1 MTVNFS
7 RLSSEG
13 LWQDDEVQLAEE
25 VSALSWMP
33 EGVGRVW
40 GQCEPT
46 ESRVTIAVGTAP
58 SPAIAD
64 QAVQGLS
71 TPAFRTYGPVSG
83 SWPQD
88 ESLVGPLDD
97 MRIPSDV
104 RGQDGDQPLWSGCQ
118 CGACSQG
125 SSGTRS
131 GEALGAG
138 RTELIDQ
145 TYNEAT
151 KRYEFTGDRDTDA
164 VLIGSRWTPTTLT
177 FSFPTSGS
185 FYKEQGYGKNAEPA
199 EHVVFNDAQ
208 QTAARY
214 AFGLVAGYTNLTFVE
229 VTESKTVHGDFRF
242 SQTDLDD
249 VGSAYANFPS
259 SSLQAGDIWFG
270 RTGQPFYDT
279 PAPGNWGQATI
290 MHELG
295 HALGLKHGHQ
305 DYTNVDLTGYL
316 DAPAG
321 GGPRYGSAALP
332 ASRDG
337 QSWSLMTYRPAPGS
351 LEFAG
356 EGRNQPQTYM
366 QDDIAALQH
375 LYGANFTTRGGDTVY
390 RWNPLTG
397 EMSIDGVAQGAPT
410 ANKILMTLWDGD
422 GIDTYDLS
430 NYSSDLDVNL
440 EPGAFSTFSTAQ
452 LANHLAYTG
461 GNAPAA
467 GNLANARLFEGDL
480 RSLIENATGGV
491 GDDSMIGNQAANT
504 LRGNGGADRLIGSA
518 GSDWLYGGTS
528 NDILA
533 GDSYSLPSLAS
544 DLENAIGSGAGDDWL
559 SGGKGDDT
567 LIGGGGIDTASYA
580 EAQGKVVVNL
590 QTGLSSGADGVD
602 TLSGIENLAGS
613 AFSDQLTGNGLANE
627 LNGAAGKDRLTGG
640 GGADL
645 LIGGAGKDRFVFLST
660 ADSIDG
666 ARDLISDMLAGDI
679 LDLSA
684 IDANEGVSGNQAF
697 VFAASLTGAA
707 GQYTVS
713 FNEGQSLLEA
723 DTDGDGLADLSILFT
738 GDVRGLMGAWVL

>member
-1 MTVNFS
+1 MTTTFS
-7 RLSSEG
+7 RLNAGGSF
-13 LWQDDEVQLAEE
+13 LDEELQSRDGGSV
-25 VSALSWMP
+25 LSWLP

-40 GQCEPT
+40 GHAEPA
-46 ESRVTIAVGTAP
+46 ESWVKLPTVDLP
-58 SPAIAD
+58 SIGGGD
-64 QAVQGLS
+64 LS
-71 TPAFRTYGPVSG
+71 AAGPSAPAFRAYGPVSG
-83 SWPQD
+83 SWPED
-88 ESLVGPLDD
+88 GSVIGPLDD
-97 MRIPSDV
+97 MRMPSDLPSP
-104 RGQDGDQPLWSGCQ
+104 GGDLPLWSGCQ
-118 CGACSQG
+118 CGVCSQNP
-125 SSGTRS
+125 SSSRRE
-131 GEALGAG
+131 EALGAG

-177 FSFPTSGS
+177 FSFPTSGG
-185 FYKEQGYGKNAEPA
+185 FYKDQGYGKKGEPS

-214 AFGLVAGYTNLTFVE
+214 AFALVSGYTNLTFVE

-242 SQTDLDD
+242 SQTDLDA

-259 SSLQAGDIWFG
+259 SSLQSGDIWFG

-305 DYTNVDLTGYL
+305 DYTAVDLTGYL

-332 ASRDG
+332 SARDG

-375 LYGANFTTRGGDTVY
+375 LYGANFTTRGGDTLY
-390 RWNPLTG
+390 RWNPQTG

-422 GIDTYDLS
+422 GVDTYDLS
-430 NYSSDLDVNL
+430 NYSSNLNVNL
-440 EPGAFSTFSTAQ
+440 EPGAFSTFSSVQ
-452 LANHLAYTG
+452 LANHLAYSG
-461 GNAPAA
+461 GDAPAA
-467 GNLANARLFEGDL
+467 GNVANARLFEGDL
-480 RSLIENATGGV
+480 RSLIENATGGS
-491 GDDSMIGNQAANT
+491 GDDSILGNQAANI
-504 LRGNGGADRLIGSA
+504 LRGNNGADRLIGSA
-518 GSDWLYGGTS
+518 GSDRLYGGAS

-533 GDSYSLPSLAS
+533 GDSYALPSVAS
-544 DLENAIGSGAGDDWL
+544 DLENAIGSGSGDDWL
-559 SGGKGDDT
+559 SGGRGDDT

-580 EAQGKVVVNL
+580 EAQGKVIVNL
-590 QTGLSSGADGVD
+590 LTGLSSGADGAD
-602 TLSGIENLAGS
+602 TLSGIENLVGS
-613 AFSDQLTGNGLANE
+613 AFSDELIGNVSANE
-627 LNGAAGKDRLTGG
+627 LNGGGGKDRLTGG

-645 LIGGAGKDRFVFLST
+645 LIGGGGKDRFVFLSIT
-660 ADSIDG
+660 DSTDD

-684 IDANEGVSGNQAF
+684 IDANEGLDGNQAF
-697 VFAASLTGAA
+697 AFAASLTGVA
-707 GQYTVS
+707 GQYTVI
-713 FNEGQSLLEA
+713 FNEGQSLLQA

-738 GDVRGLMGAWVL
+738 GDVTSLTGAWVL

>member
-1 MTVNFS
+1 MTINLS
-7 RLSSEG
+7 RLNADIPLPDDDLPASEG
-13 LWQDDEVQLAEE
+13 GGV
-25 VSALSWMP
+25 LSWLP
-33 EGVGRVW
+33 EGMGRVW
-40 GQCEPT
+40 GPAEPIGPLVGVSAT
-46 ESRVTIAVGTAP
+46 ELPSIDGSSRASLAES
-58 SPAIAD
+58 SPA
-64 QAVQGLS
+64 
-71 TPAFRTYGPVSG
+71 FMTYGPVSG
-83 SWPQD
+83 SWPED
-88 ESLVGPLDD
+88 GSLTGPLDD

-104 RGQDGDQPLWSGCQ
+104 RGQGDDQPLWTGCQ
-118 CGACSQG
+118 CGACSQNP
-125 SSGTRS
+125 SSSRA

-177 FSFPTSGS
+177 FSFPTSGG
-185 FYKEQGYGKNAEPA
+185 FYKDQGYGKKDEPS
-199 EHVVFNDAQ
+199 EHVVFNEAQ

-214 AFGLVAGYTNLTFVE
+214 AFALVSGYTNLTFVE

-242 SQTDLDD
+242 SQTDLDA

-259 SSLQAGDIWFG
+259 SSLQSGDIWFG

-295 HALGLKHGHQ
+295 HSLGLKHGHQ

-321 GGPRYGSAALP
+321 GGARYGSAALP
-332 ASRDG
+332 SARDG

-375 LYGANFTTRGGDTVY
+375 LYGANFTTRGGDTLY
-390 RWNPLTG
+390 RWNPQTG

-430 NYSSDLDVNL
+430 NYSSDLDINL

-452 LANHLAYTG
+452 LANHLAYSG
-461 GNAPAA
+461 GDAPAA
-467 GNLANARLFEGDL
+467 GNVANARLFQGDL
-480 RSLIENATGGV
+480 RSLIENATGGS
-491 GDDSMIGNQAANT
+491 GDDDILGNQAANI
-504 LRGNGGADRLIGSA
+504 LRGNNGADRLIGSA
-518 GSDWLYGGTS
+518 GSDRLYGGAS

-533 GDSYSLPSLAS
+533 GDSYALPSVAS
-544 DLENAIGSGAGDDWL
+544 DLDNAIGSGAGDDWL

-580 EAQGKVVVNL
+580 EAQGKVIVNL
-590 QTGLSSGADGVD
+590 QTGLSSGADGAD

-613 AFSDQLTGNGLANE
+613 SFSDELIGNVGANE
-627 LNGAAGKDRLTGG
+627 LNGGGGKDRLTGG

-660 ADSIDG
+660 DDSTEG
-666 ARDLISDMLAGDI
+666 ALDLISDMLAGDI

-684 IDANEGVSGNQAF
+684 IDANEGVGGNQAF
-697 VFAASLTGAA
+697 VFSTSLTGAA

-713 FNEGQSLLEA
+713 FVEGQSLLQA

-738 GDVRGLMGAWVL
+738 GDVRGMTGAWIL